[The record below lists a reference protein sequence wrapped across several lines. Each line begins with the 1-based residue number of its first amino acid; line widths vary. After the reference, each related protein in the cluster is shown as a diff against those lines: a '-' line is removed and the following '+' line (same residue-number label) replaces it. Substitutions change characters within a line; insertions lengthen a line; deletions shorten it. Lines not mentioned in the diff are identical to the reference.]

1 MNWQT
6 DFDEE
11 FLEEVKIY
19 AASFCR
25 TPIKQIEYWAKIG
38 KISENLPI
46 NEINQVKSIM
56 FSKEN
61 NNLNKEKNINVY
73 KDVKRDRF
81 VAFYSDN
88 TSVFAFGDKES
99 HARKNLL
106 KKTNI
111 KNHKPYID

>member
-1 MNWQT
+1 MLS

-11 FLEEVKIY
+11 FWEEVKIH
-19 AASFCR
+19 AATFCR

-56 FSKEN
+56 LSKEN
-61 NNLNKEKNINVY
+61 NNLNKEKTINVY
-73 KDVKRDRF
+73 KDIKRDRF

-106 KKTNI
+106 KKTSI
-111 KNHKPYID
+111 KNEKS